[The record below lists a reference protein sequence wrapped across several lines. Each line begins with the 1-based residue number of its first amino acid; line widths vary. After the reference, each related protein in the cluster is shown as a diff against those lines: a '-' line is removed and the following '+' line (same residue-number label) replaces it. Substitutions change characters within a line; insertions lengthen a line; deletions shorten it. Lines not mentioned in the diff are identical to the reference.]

1 MEILKFTDVVKE
13 FKVVFFDSYG
23 VLRNYKGIFPGIKE
37 MFHYLKD
44 AEIEFYI
51 LTNDASRSPEQLAE
65 KFRVNG
71 ISEITPQKIISSGM
85 LAREY
90 LSYKVKGGT
99 VVYLG
104 TENSAHYI
112 ETIGLNTI
120 PIRELDLE
128 NHDDISALVL
138 LDDEGFDWNLDITK
152 TLNLLRQR
160 NIPVIVAN
168 TDSTYPVKKHDVA
181 IAIGALADLLEPLAR
196 KTFIRFGKPDSQ
208 MFSFAY
214 NYAFEDNYVSKK
226 DILMVGDTL
235 KTDII
240 GGNKF
245 GIKTCLVLSGNTQP
259 QFAELNIA
267 STGIIPDYICESVV
281 K

>member
-1 MEILKFTDVVKE
+1 MEILKFREVVKDY
-13 FKVVFFDSYG
+13 KVVFFDSYG
-23 VLRNYKGIFPGIKE
+23 VLRNYKGIFEGIKE
-37 MFHYLKD
+37 MFQYLKS
-44 AEIEFYI
+44 EGIEFYL

-71 ISEITPQKIISSGM
+71 ITEITPQKVISSGM

-90 LSYKVKGGT
+90 LAYKVKGGT

-112 ETIGLNTI
+112 ETVGLNTI
-120 PIRELDLE
+120 SINELDLGSTE
-128 NHDDISALVL
+128 DISALVL

-152 TLNLLRQR
+152 TLNLLRKR

-168 TDSTYPVKKHDVA
+168 TDSTYPVKQHDVA

-214 NYAFEDNYVSKK
+214 NYAIEENFVSKK

-259 QFAELNIA
+259 QYAELNIA
-267 STGIIPDYICESVV
+267 STGIIPDYVCDSVLT
-281 K
+281 